1 MTLTYERAYSALI
14 AVDGNVKAAAMML
27 RNDGYSFDDKTLRA
41 YAKQRKAAPFVPIDH
56 PLVQADMAKLEE
68 RVMPLIGGELRSPA
82 SRRAKTTARTLV
94 FTCAQNNTRLHEDFW
109 QSLMHFVQHKNAELH
124 VAQITYNKK
133 TMSAGLSKPGT
144 EKASD
149 NDDLWYDDRIV
160 PYISDQ
166 SVEITPSL
174 IWCGEL
180 NILPTRVNPLSTLHT
195 YTRDASGIV
204 PHVKM
209 AMDSIAVMHGQNPRF
224 MFSTGAVTQRNYI
237 QKAAGQVA
245 EFHHVFGALVVEIEG
260 DKWWVRQIN
269 ADHEGVFYDKT
280 TRYSPGGVSTGWNVK
295 CMVHGDI
302 HIGKRDDAILE
313 PVFARGGVVDQ
324 LRPEQQFFHDIV
336 DFTPRNHHNIKD
348 PHFGWTKEAQVP
360 VEQEFIEA
368 RRLLYRANRPWST
381 MNVVVS
387 NHDTA
392 IGQWLRNVV
401 AFNDPLNARFWLE
414 CNLHVANAYAVGRKP
429 HPFGYALNCAQ
440 HPSYRM
446 VDEDDSVK
454 IDDIEYGLHGH
465 LGPNGARG
473 SPRNLKV
480 IGKAF
485 TAHTH
490 SAGIVEGVYTVGVYG
505 KLDMG
510 YNKGPSSWS
519 HTFGVTYQNGKR
531 ALYTFSG
538 NEPWRNFDYA

>member
-1 MTLTYERAYSALI
+1 MKLNVSAVQGAI
-14 AVDGNVKAAAMML
+14 EYKGSTQRRVIGDYL
-27 RNDGYSFDDKTLRA
+27 RGLGYKFDDKRLRMMLA
-41 YAKQRKAAPFVPIDH
+41 SEEDNQRDYGNMTVEVVQVSPEPAAPI
-56 PLVQADMAKLEE
+56 
-68 RVMPLIGGELRSPA
+68 IGGELRSPA

-302 HIGKRDDAILE
+302 HIGKRDDTILE

-348 PHFGWTKEAQVP
+348 PHFNWGKEAQTP
-360 VEQEFIEA
+360 VDQEFHEA
-368 RRLLYRANRPWST
+368 RMLLKRAQRKWSKL
-381 MNVVVS
+381 NVVVS

-392 IGQWLRNVV
+392 ISHWLKNTA
-401 AFNDPLNARFWLE
+401 AFNDTLNVNFWLRM
-414 CNLHVANAYAVGRKP
+414 NLYVSSCLAAGQKP
-429 HPFGYALNCAQ
+429 HPFEQALAAW
-440 HPSYRM
+440 PYSTL